1 MMPSLYVSKTGMDA
15 QQTRLQVISN
25 NLANANTTGFKKS
38 RAAFEDLIY
47 QNIRQTG
54 AQATQD
60 NELPSGLHLGTGVR
74 VVSTEKIHTQGN
86 IVLTDNSLDIAIE
99 GRGFFQILQPDGNVA
114 YTRDGSFQLNSNGDV
129 VTSGGKPIQP
139 ALNVPQN
146 TQSISI
152 GTDGTVSVRVAG
164 QAAPQQIGNIQLA
177 DFVNPSGLEP
187 VGQNLFLESG
197 ASGAAQITTPE
208 QNGVGSLMQ
217 GSIETSNVNTVEE
230 LIGLIETQRSFEINS
245 RAVSTSD
252 EMLQYV
258 TQRL

>member
-1 MMPSLYVSKTGMDA
+1 MDA

>member
-15 QQTRLQVISN
+15 QQTRLQVISH

-47 QNIRQTG
+47 QNVRQTG

-74 VVSTEKIHTQGN
+74 VVSTEKIHSQGN
-86 IVLTDNSLDIAIE
+86 VVLTDNSLDLAIQ

-114 YTRDGSFQLNSNGDV
+114 YSRDGSFQLNSNGDV
-129 VTSGGKPIQP
+129 VTSSGKPIQP

-152 GTDGTVSVRVAG
+152 GSDGTVSVRIAG

-177 DFVNPSGLEP
+177 DFINPSGLEP
-187 VGQNLFLESG
+187 IGQNLFLESG
-197 ASGAAQITTPE
+197 ASGPPQVNQPE
-208 QNGVGSLMQ
+208 QNGLGGLIQ

-230 LIGLIETQRSFEINS
+230 LISMIETQRTFEVNS
-245 RAVSTSD
+245 RAISTAD

>member
-15 QQTRLQVISN
+15 QQMRLQVISH

-47 QNIRQTG
+47 QNVRQTG

-74 VVSTEKIHTQGN
+74 VVSTEKIHSQGS
-86 IVLTDNSLDIAIE
+86 VVMTDNSLDMAIE

-114 YTRDGSFQLNSNGDV
+114 YSRDGSFQLNSNGDV
-129 VTSGGKPIQP
+129 VTSSGKPIQP

-152 GTDGTVSVRVAG
+152 GSDGTVSVRIAG

-177 DFVNPSGLEP
+177 DFINPSGLEP
-187 VGQNLFLESG
+187 IGQNLFVESG
-197 ASGAAQITTPE
+197 SSGPPQVNQPE
-208 QNGVGSLMQ
+208 QNGLGGLIQ

-230 LIGLIETQRSFEINS
+230 LISMIETQRTFEVNS
-245 RAVSTSD
+245 RAVSTAD